1 MKTLLLK
8 VKVNDD
14 YEKDVINTIENITIV
29 NDVDI
34 LEVYED

>member
-8 VKVNDD
+8 VKVNND
-14 YEKDVINTIENITIV
+14 YEKDVINIVENIPIV
-29 NDVDI
+29 DDVDI

>member
-8 VKVNDD
+8 VKVNND
-14 YEKDVINTIENITIV
+14 YEKDIVNAIENITIV
-29 NDVDI
+29 DDVDI